1 VDVKAEAEE
10 QKLKSASL
18 NQRGD
23 GKGSEQ
29 AGRDAILISA
39 GDDSKEEG
47 IKINAFWIPYVHF
60 GV

>member
-1 VDVKAEAEE
+1 MDLKAEAEE

-18 NQRGD
+18 DKKGD

-29 AGRDAILISA
+29 SGRDAILISA

-47 IKINAFWIPYVHF
+47 IKINTF
-60 GV
+60 